1 MLSTP
6 PRQRSPEEINR
17 AIRHFLSAR
26 SGRALTGAE
35 RRMYERLRAEWAA
48 ASRRGPHCTRA

>member
-1 MLSTP
+1 MLSTSS
-6 PRQRSPEEINR
+6 RQRSPEEINH
-17 AIRHFLSAR
+17 AIRRFLSAR

-48 ASRRGPHCTRA
+48 ASRRGPCGRA